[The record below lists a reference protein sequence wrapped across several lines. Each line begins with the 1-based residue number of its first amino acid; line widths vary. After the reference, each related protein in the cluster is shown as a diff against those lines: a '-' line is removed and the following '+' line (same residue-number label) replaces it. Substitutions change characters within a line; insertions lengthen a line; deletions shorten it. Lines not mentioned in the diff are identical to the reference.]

1 VSGLNVSSD
10 GPGGGVSSW
19 RAMLGSDCGAAS
31 DCGTSAFGVSA
42 GALSLDSTSGFA
54 VD

>member
-1 VSGLNVSSD
+1 MSGLNASSD

-19 RAMLGSDCGAAS
+19 RAMLGSDR
-31 DCGTSAFGVSA
+31 GTSAFGVSA